1 MTLSHVHSAVVVD
14 ASATVEMLVGDATWV
29 DRFRGWRQA
38 GALLLAPAH
47 FRAEVANAL
56 LLSVGLE
63 PEVIVSRLRLLFSA
77 GVEIADRGLL
87 GTIDALDLAS
97 RHHLTVYD
105 AIYLSLA
112 LDIDGELATQ
122 DKALIK
128 AARAEGVTVIE

>member
-1 MTLSHVHSAVVVD
+1 MTLSHAPSAIVVD
-14 ASATVEMLVGDATWV
+14 ASATVEMLVGDATWIG
-29 DRFRGWRQA
+29 RFRDWRQA

-47 FRAEVANAL
+47 FRAEVANVL

-63 PEVIVSRLRLLFSA
+63 PEVIVARLRLVFSA

-105 AIYLSLA
+105 ALYLA
-112 LDIDGELATQ
+112 LAMDIEGDLATR
-122 DKALIK
+122 DRALVT
-128 AARAEGVTVIE
+128 AARAEGVTVID